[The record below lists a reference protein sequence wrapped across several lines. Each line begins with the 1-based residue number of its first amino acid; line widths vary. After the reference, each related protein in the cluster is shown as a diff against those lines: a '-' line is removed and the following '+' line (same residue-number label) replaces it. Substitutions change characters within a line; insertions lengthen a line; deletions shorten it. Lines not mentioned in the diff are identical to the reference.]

1 MEDTKTNAEKP
12 EGSHHKFCSECG
24 HELEPGEEFCYNCG
38 SLRTF
43 VVDGESRVVTEKGV
57 CPICGNKN
65 AEDAEFC
72 DNCGRSLGEYE
83 FNPVRTSPLTV
94 KDYLILAI
102 ALLPGAF
109 NIFGLGHL
117 LLKKYSRGLM
127 YLIISIVL
135 IYATYSS
142 PSMGRSTYFL
152 LELIGF
158 LIYLKQSFEVL
169 YEIYYRRR

>member
-1 MEDTKTNAEKP
+1 MEDTEANAEKQ
-12 EGSHHKFCSECG
+12 EGSLHRFCSECG

-43 VVDGESRVVTEKGV
+43 VVDGENRVVSEKGV

-65 AEDAEFC
+65 AEDSEFC
-72 DNCGRSLGEYE
+72 ENCGRPLGDYG
-83 FNPVRTSPLTV
+83 FSPVRTSPLTA
-94 KDYLILAI
+94 KDYLILAF

-127 YLIISIVL
+127 YLVISAVL
-135 IYATYSS
+135 IYAIYSS
-142 PSMGRSTYFL
+142 PGMGRSMYFL
-152 LELIGF
+152 LEVIGF
-158 LIYLKQSFEVL
+158 MLYLKQSFEVL
-169 YEIYYRRR
+169 YEIYYRRK